1 VSKRLSIVLA
11 IVSVVVVALG
21 GCSKQPELLV
31 GGSFESQSEFQKT
44 PGDWYPTVLPHTKEF
59 VGFVWDDQVA
69 YAGNRSVSIAI
80 DLSHPDEEIA
90 YNWTKAIS
98 GCEEGETYELSG
110 WIKAEDLNGPAWI
123 CIQSWDEAKSKMLG
137 FETTQRDYPVTGTT
151 DWTQVGTVFTVPAG
165 TAEVRIRAGI
175 ATPDNRGGRAW
186 FDGLSIRSLK

>member
-1 VSKRLSIVLA
+1 MSKKSLIVIA
-11 IVSVVVVALG
+11 FVVAVVVIG
-21 GCSKQPELLV
+21 GCGSKPSELLV
-31 GGSFESQSEFQKT
+31 GGSFEPQSTFQKT
-44 PGDWYPTVLPHTKEF
+44 PDDWYPTVLPHTKEF
-59 VGFVWDDQVA
+59 VDFEWDDQVA

-80 DLSHPDEEIA
+80 DLSHPDEVIA
-90 YNWTKAIS
+90 YNWTKTIP

-137 FETTQRDYPVTGTT
+137 FDTTQKDYPITGTT

-186 FDGLSIRSLK
+186 FDGLSVRHLD